1 MQAFTLTKAVLAL
14 ALCGAVGQA
23 VAQQDVSFTTLARGS
38 YGPSG
43 PPGQHVVTNEQQFRA
58 LQLDQVV
65 NAPIDWTSETVV
77 AIFMGAQS
85 SSGYST
91 EITRITH
98 EQLATILPVPG
109 PPPAYLNTVYYR
121 ETTPTGPALTVITT
135 PYHVVKLSTRPG
147 RFVFSNGGSIQ
158 PPPPPPP
165 PPPLV
170 GNGPLAFNEVL
181 HEVQAGPRTAK
192 TQLIR
197 DSAQLSQFLADWS
210 GPLAPN
216 VQVDFSTHMLIGIAL
231 GRRAAGADV
240 KITAITRNDGSTT
253 PPFPGF
259 PTPMPPYIAT
269 VTVNYDVIQ
278 NPTIIG
284 GTSFPVQLVEVPRL
298 PGSDQVLFLPNGP
311 SHNQPFNEI
320 RLNTQTFSGS
330 PGGQFPW
337 TTDVEV
343 KANGEV
349 AVLRS
354 HPAAM
359 VAPIYGQATA
369 AELRQLADAVRG
381 ARMSSVPD
389 PLLVMIPMHVIAEPF
404 RLTVSS
410 PISDLDGSTGGQ
422 LGYYGQWDAQ
432 LRPLMSVLD
441 QIRGRLQAEFGT
453 RAFQGR
459 VRISAGEVVIQ
470 DGSDRYE
477 VQNADQA
484 KILRRFRGR
493 TVEIRGRATQVNGG
507 SFELDVARIVNP
519 EPFDQG
525 VLTYEEN
532 GDVVVFYD
540 GGRRIAE
547 GRLSR
552 LLRGESGNRVT
563 IQGYAFRDAAGDVE
577 SVFVGAVRGTATRFS
592 SLRLNGQWAGYV
604 RAGEQAWI
612 QRLSATRRYAL
623 VEAPNGT
630 GYLRVDALRIGEPV
644 PLHGG
649 LSGSLGGQ

>member
-1 MQAFTLTKAVLAL
+1 MHSLTLTKALLAL
-14 ALCGAVGQA
+14 ALFGAAAGQA
-23 VAQQDVSFTTLARGS
+23 VAQQDVSFTTLARGA
-38 YGPSG
+38 YGPTMG
-43 PPGQHVVTNEQQFRA
+43 PGQHVVTSEQQFRD
-58 LQLDQVV
+58 LRLDQVV
-65 NAPIDWTSETVV
+65 NGPIDWNTETVI
-77 AIFMGAQS
+77 AIYMGAQS

-98 EQLATILPVPG
+98 EQLATILPVPT
-109 PPPAYLNTVYYR
+109 PPPAFLNTVYFR
-121 ETTPTGPALTVITT
+121 ETTPSGPALTVITN
-135 PYHVVKLSTRPG
+135 PYHVVKIRTRPG
-147 RFVFSNGGSIQ
+147 RFLFTNGGSIQ

-165 PPPLV
+165 
-170 GNGPLAFNEVL
+170 GNGPLAFTTEL
-181 HEVQAGPRTAK
+181 SSVQAGPRTAK
-192 TQLIR
+192 TRAIR
-197 DSAQLSQFLADWS
+197 SGAELSQFLADWS
-210 GPLAPN
+210 APLAPN
-216 VQVDFSTHMLIGIAL
+216 VNVDWANEMLIGIAL
-231 GRRAAGADV
+231 GTKPAGAEV
-240 KITAITRNDGSTT
+240 KITAITRDDGSSA
-253 PPFPGF
+253 PPGF
-259 PTPMPPYIAT
+259 PTPMPPYRAT
-269 VTVNYDVIQ
+269 VTVNYEVAQ
-278 NPTIIG
+278 NPTFAP
-284 GTSFPVQLVEVPRL
+284 GTSYPVHLVKLQRTPA
-298 PGSDQVLFLPNGP
+298 SDLVLFLPNSP
-311 SHNQPFNEI
+311 SHTQPFNEI
-320 RLNTQTFSGS
+320 RLNTQTWTGS

-381 ARMSSVPD
+381 ARMSTVPD

-453 RAFQGR
+453 RAVEGR
-459 VRISAGEVVIQ
+459 VRISAGAVVIQ

-484 KILRRFRGR
+484 RILRRFRGR
-493 TVEIRGRATQVNGG
+493 TVEVRGRATQVNGG
-507 SFELDVARIVNP
+507 SFELDVARLVNP

-525 VLTYEEN
+525 VMTYEEN

-540 GGRRIAE
+540 GDRRIAE

-563 IQGYAFRDAAGDVE
+563 IQGYAFRDAAGEVE

-649 LSGSLGGQ
+649 LSGALGGQ